1 MNLIYE
7 RAIAI
12 ALSFYKNLFSLRL
25 FLVKKSFLVLIF
37 LSAIIVSCNKE
48 NEQSPGSE
56 SSGENKWRAE
66 LKIEDIPDS
75 PVKGYIDGKEI
86 KIEYINF
93 ETWRG
98 SGDNVLNFGD
108 VIPKNKCG
116 FIETDNSFH
125 LIHKGGEIKTGELLK
140 SSFDQTLDGYSA
152 YYIVNGEN
160 KDKNV
165 TMQWNCA
172 MVITEMNE
180 KTVKGKLIMCFKD
193 DAKNRIA
200 GSFEAIRCNN

>member
-1 MNLIYE
+1 MIKKYFLLI
-7 RAIAI
+7 
-12 ALSFYKNLFSLRL
+12 
-25 FLVKKSFLVLIF
+25 LISVSVF
-37 LSAIIVSCNKE
+37 ISCNKE
-48 NEQSPGSE
+48 NDQDQGNG
-56 SSGENKWRAE
+56 SSGENKWKSE
-66 LKIEDIPDS
+66 LKIEDIPDT
-75 PVKGYIDGKEI
+75 PIKGYLNGKEI
-86 KIEYINF
+86 KIEYMNF

-140 SSFDQTLDGYSA
+140 ANFDQTLDGYSA
-152 YYIVNGEN
+152 FYIVNGEA
-160 KDKNV
+160 KDKKV

-172 MVITEMNE
+172 LVISEINE
-180 KTVKGKLIMCFKD
+180 KTVKGKILMCFKD

>member
-1 MNLIYE
+1 MFQRVGSAAYKPDLTNTVKLCEALGNPHQKFKTIHIAGTNGKGSTSHMLAAILQTAGYKTGLYTSPHLKEFTE
-7 RAIAI
+7 RI
-12 ALSFYKNLFSLRL
+12 R
-25 FLVKKSFLVLIF
+25 
-37 LSAIIVSCNKE
+37 
-48 NEQSPGSE
+48 
-56 SSGENKWRAE
+56 
-66 LKIEDIPDS
+66 
-75 PVKGYIDGKEI
+75 IDGKEI

>member
-1 MNLIYE
+1 M
-7 RAIAI
+7 
-12 ALSFYKNLFSLRL
+12 RL